1 MTSKR
6 SFPKEIWIDIDNT
19 PHVPFFAPIVEGL
32 AQRGFPVLLTARDA
46 YQVKELFRLFNMPC
60 RTIGRHY
67 GKYKLLKVA
76 GTLIRASKLAAA
88 VAWSR
93 PGLALSHGSRSQL
106 IAASLLRI
114 PSVMIGDY
122 EFSSWQTG
130 VHPNWV
136 MVPSVIPDA
145 AIPMNKDSILKYPG
159 IKEDVYVPGFR
170 PDPKLRGQLGLK
182 EEDFVVT
189 ARPPATEAHY
199 HNPES
204 DVLFHAAIDYLASQ
218 SNARI
223 VVLPRNKKQ
232 ANSVREHWPQLFA
245 SGKMIIPEHVVDGL
259 NLLWSSDLAISG
271 GGTMNREA
279 AALGVPVYSVFRG
292 KIGAVDQYLAGKGR
306 LVLLEKAEDV
316 PEKVILSKRV
326 RPASPNNNHFETLQ
340 TIIENIV
347 SITESGSPS
356 QFGTEQL
363 ASRSFSG

>member
-1 MTSKR
+1 MTLEPFST
-6 SFPKEIWIDIDNT
+6 KEIWIDIDNT

-32 AQRGFPVLLTARDA
+32 TRRGFPVLLTARDA

-60 RTIGRHY
+60 RTIGHHY
-67 GKYKLLKVA
+67 GRHKLLKVV

-88 VAWSR
+88 VALSR
-93 PGLALSHGSRSQL
+93 PALALSHGSRSQL
-106 IAASLLRI
+106 IAASSLRI

-122 EFSSWQTG
+122 EFSSWQTL
-130 VHPNWV
+130 VQPNWV

-145 AIPMNKDSILKYPG
+145 AIPMNGVRILKYPG
-159 IKEDVYVPGFR
+159 IKEDVYVPRFK
-170 PDPKLRGQLGLK
+170 PDPNLRGQLGLR
-182 EEDFVVT
+182 EEEFVVT

-204 DVLFHAAIDYLASQ
+204 DTLFQVAIDYLASQ
-218 SNARI
+218 ADARI

-232 ANSVREHWPQLFA
+232 AQSVRECWPQLFA
-245 SGKMIIPEHVVDGL
+245 SGKMVIPEHVVDGL

-292 KIGAVDQYLAGKGR
+292 RIGSVDQYLAREGR
-306 LVLLEKAEDV
+306 LVLLEKTEDI
-316 PEKVILSKRV
+316 PKKIILSKRV
-326 RPASPNNNHFETLQ
+326 RPVSPANNNFETLE
-340 TIIENIV
+340 TIVENIV

-356 QFGTEQL
+356 QLRTEQL
-363 ASRSFSG
+363 AS

>member
-1 MTSKR
+1 MTSGH
-6 SFPKEIWIDIDNT
+6 FPSREIWIDIDNT

-32 AQRGFPVLLTARDA
+32 TQRGFRVLLTARDA
-46 YQVKELFRLFNMPC
+46 YQVKELFRLFKMPC

-67 GKYKLLKVA
+67 GRHKLLKVI
-76 GTLIRASKLAAA
+76 GTVIRASKLAAA
-88 VAWSR
+88 VARSR
-93 PGLALSHGSRSQL
+93 PALALSHGSRSQL
-106 IAASLLRI
+106 LAASFLRI

-122 EFSSWQTG
+122 EFSCWQTG

-136 MVPSVIPDA
+136 MVPSVIPDT
-145 AIPMNKDSILKYPG
+145 AIPIGSEHILKYPG

-170 PDPKLRGQLGLK
+170 PDPNLRVQLGLN

-189 ARPPATEAHY
+189 ARPPASEAHY

-204 DVLFHAAIDYLASQ
+204 DTLFRTAIDYLVSQ
-218 SNARI
+218 PSTRI

-232 ANSVREHWPQLFA
+232 AQSVRERWPRPFA

-259 NLLWSSDLAISG
+259 NLLWSSDLAVSG

-292 KIGAVDQYLAGKGR
+292 KIGAVDQYLAQKGR
-306 LVLLEKAEDV
+306 LVLLEKTEDV
-316 PEKVILSKRV
+316 SEKVIVSKRF
-326 RPASPNNNHFETLQ
+326 RPSSPANNHFETLE
-340 TIIENIV
+340 TIVDNIV

-356 QFGTEQL
+356 QVEREQL
-363 ASRSFSG
+363 AS